1 MTEKVCSREN
11 NLSSTEIGGGRDY
24 QVRDSEVLLYFRQQ
38 IFERQ
43 TAPDGRGKKT
53 RKQHKTNKG
62 IEIIKFAN
70 GM

>member
-24 QVRDSEVLLYFRQQ
+24 QVRE